1 MMYALSIRTLRWSH
15 ISPSHLVMLQ
25 CVSRPCG
32 LDIPRCLSQHS
43 CHPLRCITRTVYYI
57 RQARPNPPHVT
68 RPAML
73 GVIQVK
79 RHHMRGVCKGP
90 HRISKCFSRG
100 AGVTHDIRAEDQERP
115 GRETWI
121 YTSEPWVPFRR
132 ALEVS
137 PPDPVAGV
145 FVLTQPIKKAN
156 ELARPFQSEQKQ
168 I

>member
-1 MMYALSIRTLRWSH
+1 MYAFSIRTLRWSH

-73 GVIQVK
+73 GVIQV
-79 RHHMRGVCKGP
+79 V
-90 HRISKCFSRG
+90 RG
-100 AGVTHDIRAEDQERP
+100 AMQALRQVLRRTALFKQSGATVTRLISEEIQEGQAESACIHSSEPCGRAPLCTLLDQERAACDV
-115 GRETWI
+115 E
-121 YTSEPWVPFRR
+121 S
-132 ALEVS
+132 
-137 PPDPVAGV
+137 
-145 FVLTQPIKKAN
+145 TQFA
-156 ELARPFQSEQKQ
+156 QV
-168 I
+168 